1 MPRMARVQATGGWLA
16 SRRLVAGVR
25 LESFS
30 SLNSIVL
37 EPNLSIFA
45 PAFR

>member
-1 MPRMARVQATGGWLA
+1 MAGEQAAGGWFA
-16 SRRLVAGVR
+16 SGYLVTGAR

-30 SLNSIVL
+30 SPNSIVL